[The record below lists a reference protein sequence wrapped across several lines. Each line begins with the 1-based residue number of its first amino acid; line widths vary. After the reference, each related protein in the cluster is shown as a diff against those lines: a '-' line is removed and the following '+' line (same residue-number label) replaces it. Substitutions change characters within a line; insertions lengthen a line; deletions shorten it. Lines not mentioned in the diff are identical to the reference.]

1 VLVDDGRF
9 GVVTE
14 REQYS
19 DLVRKERLEPEWRV
33 PE

>member
-1 VLVDDGRF
+1 
-9 GVVTE
+9 VTE

-33 PE
+33 PQ